1 MHRDRKYWGEDALEF
16 DPDRWF
22 DHRTQKVVDDP
33 FIFLP
38 FNGAI
43 FDSLLH

>member
-1 MHRDRKYWGEDALEF
+1 MHRDRGYWGEDALEF

-22 DHRTQKVVDDP
+22 DPRMQNMLKEP

-43 FDSLLH
+43 I